1 MCIGKRF
8 EFKADILNGSSLQV
22 VHVGYAADRLDE
34 TRKNFSGSWSEWSSP
49 LAFSCFSE
57 AVKK

>member
-1 MCIGKRF
+1 MCIGKSF
-8 EFKADILNGSSLQV
+8 EFKAGILSSSSLQV
-22 VHVGYAADRLDE
+22 ISYAVDGVDE
-34 TRKNFSGSWSEWSSP
+34 TRRNFSGSWSEWSSA